1 MSLDEADRDY
11 AKIGDPGTYPYTR
24 GRMGPPAARRRGW
37 IHRELSGEGS
47 PRRSN
52 EQLRDL
58 LARGAL
64 GIDVI
69 GDNPTMSALD
79 PDHPMCIP
87 AVGTTGVSLCRK
99 QDFIELVEGIP
110 LDEIT
115 LSHSLPPAFALAGQY
130 LASPCH
136 GIDPR
141 VLRGS
146 AIQPPLYSE
155 DCSYSTFLPFETR
168 MRLTLDSIVFALREM
183 PRFHAFLEDTY
194 YISDG
199 GLNAVEEMSLGL
211 LEIREVCRRLLARGL
226 PVDSFAPR
234 IAILVNCR
242 MDLFEEIAKIR
253 ATRRMFARMMR
264 EEFGATDPRSWSVNI
279 AVHTSGLTLTAAQ
292 PANNIVRGA
301 VQALAM
307 AMAGVQG
314 LEISTFDEPFR
325 TPSAIAHQTAIRT
338 QQVIQTET
346 NITAVEDPLGGSWY
360 LESLTDEL
368 ERRIDA
374 AVRQM
379 EALGDVG
386 TLVESGYFRN
396 IFLHGMDRHSRA
408 VQSGELRIVGVNEH
422 VIAPEDDRF
431 LRDIAEQ
438 RFEPDYAQVES
449 DPRLAPHPRRRAAAG
464 RPRARTRRIGR
475 PRRRPHGPDRR
486 RPRRGRHHRRDHR
499 LPPGG
504 PGAAGRPVRVRRPA
518 PAARDP
524 DMTGPAPGPSAGSGR
539 PGRIVIGTLGLD
551 QHEVGAMAI
560 SRILIRHGY
569 EVIYLGRFNTPERLT
584 AVAEQED
591 ADLVGVS
598 IHSWEYAAYA
608 DELVA
613 RCRELGIGLV
623 LGGSVLTERDQ
634 ADLLRRGADA
644 VFGPYAS
651 EATMLRQI
659 DAVVRRVRAGDPP
672 ARLTKRAA
680 RSPAVRAAG
689 RADRHR
695 DRRGARA
702 RPRLH
707 PGAVPAR
714 RRRGRR
720 PTSTRRPS
728 KRSPTPPGTCPA
740 ACTRVVCDV
749 TGPDAPRTLLDA
761 ALRRYG
767 QLHGLVSNAGL
778 LRSGP
783 ILQLD
788 DERPA
793 PATRGARDRAVPVA
807 ASRPAATGAPKP
819 RQAGRSRP
827 RWCSPPRP
835 PGCTAS
841 APKPPTARPKPPWP
855 CSPGS
860 APTSWA
866 GTGRRS
872 TPSLP

>member
-1 MSLDEADRDY
+1 MTANEAACSAAGIPLRPFYEPVEADRDY

-199 GLNAVEEMSLGL
+199 GLDAVEEMSLGL

-292 PANNIVRGA
+292 PANNIVRGS

-314 LEISTFDEPFR
+314 LEISAFDEPFR

-449 DPRLAPHPRRRAAAG
+449 IRAWRPTRGGVPLQAG
-464 RPRARTRRIGR
+464 
-475 PRRRPHGPDRR
+475 
-486 RPRRGRHHRRDHR
+486 
-499 LPPGG
+499 LE
-504 PGAAGRPVRVRRPA
+504 RVRDA
-518 PAARDP
+518 SADP
-524 DMTGPAPGPSAGSGR
+524 
-539 PGRIVIGTLGLD
+539 
-551 QHEVGAMAI
+551 
-560 SRILIRHGY
+560 
-569 EVIYLGRFNTPERLT
+569 
-584 AVAEQED
+584 D
-591 ADLVGVS
+591 ADLMGPIV
-598 IHSWEYAAYA
+598 AAL
-608 DELVA
+608 D
-613 RCRELGIGLV
+613 
-623 LGGSVLTERDQ
+623 
-634 ADLLRRGADA
+634 ADA
-644 VFGPYAS
+644 TIG
-651 EATMLRQI
+651 EITGCLREGLGLP
-659 DAVVRRVRAGDPP
+659 GDPFEF
-672 ARLTKRAA
+672 AA
-680 RSPAVRAAG
+680 RRQ
-689 RADRHR
+689 
-695 DRRGARA
+695 
-702 RPRLH
+702 
-707 PGAVPAR
+707 
-714 RRRGRR
+714 
-720 PTSTRRPS
+720 
-728 KRSPTPPGTCPA
+728 PPGT
-740 ACTRVVCDV
+740 
-749 TGPDAPRTLLDA
+749 RT
-761 ALRRYG
+761 
-767 QLHGLVSNAGL
+767 
-778 LRSGP
+778 
-783 ILQLD
+783 
-788 DERPA
+788 
-793 PATRGARDRAVPVA
+793 
-807 ASRPAATGAPKP
+807 
-819 RQAGRSRP
+819 
-827 RWCSPPRP
+827 
-835 PGCTAS
+835 
-841 APKPPTARPKPPWP
+841 
-855 CSPGS
+855 
-860 APTSWA
+860 
-866 GTGRRS
+866 
-872 TPSLP
+872 

>member
-1 MSLDEADRDY
+1 MTADEAASSAAGIPLRPFYAPGEADRGY
-11 AKIGDPGTYPYTR
+11 AELGDPGAYPYTR

-52 EQLRDL
+52 EQLRSL

-79 PDHPMCIP
+79 PDHPMCVP

-199 GLNAVEEMSLGL
+199 GLDAVEEMSLGL

-314 LEISTFDEPFR
+314 LEISAFDEPFR

-408 VQSGELRIVGVNEH
+408 RSS
-422 VIAPEDDRF
+422 P
-431 LRDIAEQ
+431 
-438 RFEPDYAQVES
+438 PS
-449 DPRLAPHPRRRAAAG
+449 T
-464 RPRARTRRIGR
+464 RT
-475 PRRRPHGPDRR
+475 
-486 RPRRGRHHRRDHR
+486 
-499 LPPGG
+499 PP
-504 PGAAGRPVRVRRPA
+504 
-518 PAARDP
+518 
-524 DMTGPAPGPSAGSGR
+524 S
-539 PGRIVIGTLGLD
+539 
-551 QHEVGAMAI
+551 
-560 SRILIRHGY
+560 
-569 EVIYLGRFNTPERLT
+569 
-584 AVAEQED
+584 
-591 ADLVGVS
+591 
-598 IHSWEYAAYA
+598 
-608 DELVA
+608 
-613 RCRELGIGLV
+613 
-623 LGGSVLTERDQ
+623 
-634 ADLLRRGADA
+634 
-644 VFGPYAS
+644 
-651 EATMLRQI
+651 
-659 DAVVRRVRAGDPP
+659 
-672 ARLTKRAA
+672 A
-680 RSPAVRAAG
+680 RSPAASG
-689 RADRHR
+689 RAWGCRATRSSSPPGVSRPGSGHDRSRGWFLAWSLRRERQAGTDRHR
-695 DRRGARA
+695 HP
-702 RPRLH
+702 RPRPARGRCDGDQPDPHPARLRGH
-707 PGAVPAR
+707 LPGALQHAGTAD
-714 RRRGRR
+714 RGRR
-720 PTSTRRPS
+720 AGGRRPG
-728 KRSPTPPGTCPA
+728 RGVDP
-740 ACTRVVCDV
+740 
-749 TGPDAPRTLLDA
+749 LLGVRR
-761 ALRRYG
+761 LRR
-767 QLHGLVSNAGL
+767 
-778 LRSGP
+778 
-783 ILQLD
+783 
-788 DERPA
+788 
-793 PATRGARDRAVPVA
+793 
-807 ASRPAATGAPKP
+807 
-819 RQAGRSRP
+819 
-827 RWCSPPRP
+827 
-835 PGCTAS
+835 
-841 APKPPTARPKPPWP
+841 
-855 CSPGS
+855 
-860 APTSWA
+860 
-866 GTGRRS
+866 
-872 TPSLP
+872 